1 MRWRRLGRA
10 ALAAGLVLLAASY
23 AGRLHPAGDSLAVGR
38 PFLAAVLVLGGLVLR
53 GGAGWLAAALGAL
66 ALAPI
71 LWAMRPLA
79 PLVPQIIVY
88 QKNLLHSVDDPSG
101 IAADILQA
109 RADVA
114 LLQEVSRTNAGVTI
128 ALAGEMPYQVV
139 CPAPTP
145 GTVAI
150 LSRWPFAAKPNCAT
164 GVGMAS
170 VRVLAPEGAV
180 TVVSLHLGWPWPYG
194 QAAQVERVLP
204 QLARLAEPVVLGGDF
219 NAVPWSY
226 IVSRV
231 ATATGTE
238 GAGPVRPTFLLG
250 GLPIA
255 IDHVLAPANWSAAA
269 IMRPWFGSDHRGQV
283 VNLNGRL

>member
-38 PFLAAVLVLGGLVLR
+38 PFLAALLVLGGLGLR
-53 GGAGWLAAALGAL
+53 GRPGWLAAAAGVL

-71 LWAMRPLA
+71 LWAMRPQA
-79 PLVPQIIVY
+79 PPVPQIIVY

-114 LLQEVSRTNAGVTI
+114 LLQEVSRTNAGVTG
-128 ALAGEMPYQVV
+128 ALSGEMPHQVV

-150 LSRWPFAAKPNCAT
+150 LSRWPFAAEPDCAT

-170 VRVLAPEGAV
+170 ARVLAPEGAV

-204 QLARLAEPVVLGGDF
+204 QLAGLLGPVVLGGDF
-219 NAVPWSY
+219 NAVPWSR
-226 IVSRV
+226 IVARV
-231 ATATGTE
+231 ASATGTE
-238 GAGPVRPTFLLG
+238 RAGPVRPTFLLG

-255 IDHVLAPANWSAAA
+255 IDHVLAPAGWPAGAV
-269 IMRPWFGSDHRGQV
+269 MRPRFGSDHRGQV
-283 VNLNGRL
+283 VSLNDRM